1 MKQVAENDK
10 KHVSVNVNLTVLFV
24 IIDNFGMMINA
35 VVNAKNWLI
44 KVDAIKDL
52 FVILVIVCANI
63 INPVI
68 LVSI

>member
-35 VVNAKNWLI
+35 VVNAKN
-44 KVDAIKDL
+44 
-52 FVILVIVCANI
+52 
-63 INPVI
+63 
-68 LVSI
+68 